1 MAGGEQTVDCASVIG
16 RLHRDR
22 NLAEADVESGRETCF
37 EWLPWLAERMTE
49 REPDADPI
57 PAHVEHR
64 NWKER

>member
-1 MAGGEQTVDCASVIG
+1 MAGGEQTVDCASVI
-16 RLHRDR
+16 

-64 NWKER
+64 N